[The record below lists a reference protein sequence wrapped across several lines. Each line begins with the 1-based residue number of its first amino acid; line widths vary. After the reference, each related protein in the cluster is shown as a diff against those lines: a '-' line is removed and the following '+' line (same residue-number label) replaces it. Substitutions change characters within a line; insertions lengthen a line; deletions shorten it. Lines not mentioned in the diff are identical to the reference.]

1 MQTERQHEHI
11 QRTSFNAF
19 TRSMAATG
27 NRTVQPA
34 RNVVKSESSGR
45 NTDSV
50 KYCLFGSFMTVID
63 TPGLPGDMLCVILE
77 CFGRARAGRGGLRH
91 AGFRQIS
98 CYRVKQHTI
107 RRALTPAFS
116 RTKFRRGTRST
127 FQVMTE
133 IVCQP
138 AQGVQKRWF
147 IGNISARRPARGVA
161 LGGRARSR
169 PRACVSSVL
178 RNSGLISGGP

>member
-1 MQTERQHEHI
+1 
-11 QRTSFNAF
+11 
-19 TRSMAATG
+19 MAATG

-50 KYCLFGSFMTVID
+50 KYCLFGSFMTVGD
-63 TPGLPGDMLCVILE
+63 TPGLPGDMVWVILE

-98 CYRVKQHTI
+98 CCGVKQHTV
-107 RRALTPAFS
+107 RRASTPAFS
-116 RTKFRRGTRST
+116 RTKFGAGNRST

-133 IVCQP
+133 IVCRP

-147 IGNISARRPARGVA
+147 IANISARRPARGVA
-161 LGGRARSR
+161 LGAPARSR
-169 PRACVSSVL
+169 PRACVWGVL
-178 RNSGLISGGP
+178 GDSRVISGAP